1 MTADRA
7 ALASAAG
14 ARLSDRLDEL
24 LGDRLRREQSR
35 PRDGAGWVDVSAH
48 DLSTVCP
55 SRWSVPFDDFVP
67 SAVTVAGAFGR
78 LVLRERR
85 DGEPVAVATDR
96 VAEALGDADRESAW
110 FAEWYDQELDRAG
123 RAAVRA
129 ATTTWATGALA
140 AVGGRQLQWST
151 RRHSYDVP
159 GRTVRLRTSW
169 DAATAGA
176 RPEVLVVLL
185 GRAPSD
191 PALELV
197 AGFNALV
204 DGLFR
209 RQVPD
214 RIRVGSASTASSTA
228 VPVTGRLLET
238 SVDAVVQLVRW
249 RVDRDSA
256 PTVPGRWCRDC
267 HLLDVCPDAEV

>member
-1 MTADRA
+1 MSGDRA
-7 ALASAAG
+7 ALAAEAG
-14 ARLSDRLDEL
+14 ALLSGRLDEL
-24 LGDRLRREQSR
+24 LGEQLRRSGPR
-35 PRDGAGWVDVSAH
+35 PRDGAGWVDISAH

-55 SRWSVPFDDFVP
+55 SRWSVPFDDFVLSVP
-67 SAVTVAGAFGR
+67 TVAGAFGR

-85 DGEPVAVATDR
+85 DGEPVGVAVDR
-96 VAEALGDADRESAW
+96 VAAALGDADRESAW

-140 AVGGRQLQWST
+140 AVGGRALQWST
-151 RRHSYDVP
+151 RRHNYDVP
-159 GRTVRLRTSW
+159 GRTIRLRTSW
-169 DAATAGA
+169 DAATSGA
-176 RPEVLVVLL
+176 RPEVLVVLS

-209 RQVPD
+209 RQVPVRV
-214 RIRVGSASTASSTA
+214 RIGSASTASSVA
-228 VPVTGRLLET
+228 VPVTDRLLES
-238 SVDAVVQLVRW
+238 SVDAVVRLVRW

-256 PTVPGRWCRDC
+256 PTVPGRWCLDC
-267 HLLDVCPDAEV
+267 HLLDVCPDAAV